1 MEDWSDFSTNRTSRA
16 PTSTCSRARSRSHGA
31 VSARCRAFAGADTI
45 GPCFRC
51 RGEPARVGR
60 SRAFEWLQQVGT
72 LSALRFPP
80 WRTMLLAGML
90 STSAAPA
97 AAAQPSA
104 QMFVTRAQRAVAD
117 KQLGQAILN
126 FERARL
132 LSPGSDLI
140 ARDLAQVRISANL
153 PPSEPRMAGTA
164 AQLLRSD
171 QWGELALVGLLVG
184 AGALFAFVRRVAGRG
199 AFLVIAGLSGL
210 VAAVAFGA
218 AIRNR
223 TP

>member
-104 QMFVTRAQRAVAD
+104 QMF
-117 KQLGQAILN
+117 
-126 FERARL
+126 
-132 LSPGSDLI
+132 
-140 ARDLAQVRISANL
+140 
-153 PPSEPRMAGTA
+153 GTA

-199 AFLVIAGLSGL
+199 AFLVIAGLGGL
-210 VAAVAFGA
+210 V
-218 AIRNR
+218 
-223 TP
+223 